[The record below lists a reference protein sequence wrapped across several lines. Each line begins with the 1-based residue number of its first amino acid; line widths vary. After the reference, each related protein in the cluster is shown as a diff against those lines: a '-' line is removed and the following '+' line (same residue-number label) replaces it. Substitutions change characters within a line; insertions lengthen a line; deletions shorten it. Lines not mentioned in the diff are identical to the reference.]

1 MNRYISFGVS
11 ILVGLVL
18 AVYFFWSR
26 PVSISDADPALLR
39 QDFRSDY
46 VLMVAE
52 AFQTDNDEERAISSL
67 GFLGVEGEPYNPL
80 AFVSD
85 TLLFGTENGYSI
97 ADLEMLQDLE
107 QALLAYDPRFAPTAT
122 P

>member
-1 MNRYISFGVS
+1 MNRYLAFGVA
-11 ILVGLVL
+11 ILVGFVL

-26 PVSISDADPALLR
+26 PVFVSDADPSLLR
-39 QDFRSDY
+39 QDFRADY

-52 AFQTDNDEERAISSL
+52 AFQTDHDEERAISSL

-80 AFVSD
+80 DFVSD

-97 ADLEMLQDLE
+97 DDLEMLQDLE
-107 QALLAYDPRFAPTAT
+107 QALLAYDPRFAPTPT